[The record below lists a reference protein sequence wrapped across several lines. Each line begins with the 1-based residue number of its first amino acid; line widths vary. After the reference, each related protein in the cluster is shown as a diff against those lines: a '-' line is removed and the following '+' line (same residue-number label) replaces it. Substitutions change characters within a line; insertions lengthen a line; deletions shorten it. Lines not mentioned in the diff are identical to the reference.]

1 MAHDNRT
8 PSEPKFTRGEKCIFI
23 HLVLTF
29 VMIMVLVIVYGLHL
43 YLVSHTQY
51 SIFNTRRSISDPIQ
65 NSRKREIN
73 VPEIPLVGYLF
84 LNLTIPKIICNTLL
98 LRRRWS
104 LCPAHCVVMRAE
116 PELAHL
122 FFSWAIKYRI
132 FTDSSGSVMISTRVR
147 RSIAH
152 PYFDRDSFANNIGL
166 LEHTESLPTQAITL
180 NNAAVNYVSPSSK
193 MFIVGWEPNVIEH
206 NEYGAVIFNNTKPI
220 GFFSWGESIQTEL
233 PLVIVNDTLFQD
245 WLIPL
250 INF

>member
-65 NSRKREIN
+65 NSRKR
-73 VPEIPLVGYLF
+73 
-84 LNLTIPKIICNTLL
+84 
-98 LRRRWS
+98 
-104 LCPAHCVVMRAE
+104 
-116 PELAHL
+116 
-122 FFSWAIKYRI
+122 
-132 FTDSSGSVMISTRVR
+132 GSVMISTRVR

-206 NEYGAVIFNNTKPI
+206 NDKFINGPNNYAVYYINKEDCLEVLTPIVLMRNYEFCVTLQKNSKIVLEYGAVIFNNTKPI